1 MMLAQKKKCSEC
13 GREFSVE
20 QFVVKYRNGISTFT
34 KCRHCRQK
42 DYVAKYRADKHI
54 EPMPWFVK

>member
-13 GREFSVE
+13 GGEFSVE

-34 KCRHCRQK
+34 KCRQCRQK
-42 DYVAKYRADKHI
+42 DYVAKYREKQLG
-54 EPMPWFVK
+54 PMPWFVK